1 LNISHFY
8 QCFKLKSVNVTHFK
22 RYLAVFYLITW
33 VESSWHPFTHHLAHI
48 FGILPNTWNF
58 KYLTNFYRT
67 SAKSYSFSK
76 RKCFILQFWA
86 KFTLLF
92 FVLHRPRLPSS
103 IHACA
108 YVDSVKL
115 WKKFPLYFFYLLFYD
130 IFSRDEGL

>member
-1 LNISHFY
+1 MNVSHFC
-8 QCFKLKSVNVTHFK
+8 QCFKLKSVSVTHFK
-22 RYLAVFYLITW
+22 RYIAVFYLITW
-33 VESSWHPFTHHLAHI
+33 VESSWSVYSPFSSQ

-58 KYLTNFYRT
+58 KYFTNFYRT
-67 SAKSYSFSK
+67 SAKSYSFLK

-92 FVLHRPRLPSS
+92 FVLHRSRLPSS

-115 WKKFPLYFFYLLFYD
+115 WKIFPLSFFYLLFYD
-130 IFSRDEGL
+130 IFSRDDGL